1 MACGLFCMILLHYRL
16 SKRNDNHFCIRLTIF
31 CVSPSLYLPFSLLG
45 SGPKGPMSCRTQGV
59 ISKRPSVCPS
69 VRPSVR
75 PPPRWPWRPKIL
87 TLRPDLGPLSPQ
99 ISPPGLKSA
108 LWASNQLSRPQIS
121 SQGIKSALQASNP
134 LSRPQ
139 ISIPGPKSALQASNL
154 PPRPKACPKTSNLIF
169 RHKSSPR
176 PQTPPQLPLRP
187 AIFPLRTSGNSPCVL
202 QDIGPLGPLLC
213 SHSITSLDHSKQGM
227 GYRCPSAI
235 LE

>member
-1 MACGLFCMILLHYRL
+1 ML
-16 SKRNDNHFCIRLTIF
+16 RNST
-31 CVSPSLYLPFSLLG
+31 PSYVGPSDGWSVGWSVPFLG
-45 SGPKGPMSCRTQGV
+45 SGPKGPMSCRTQGG
-59 ISKRPSVCPS
+59 ISIRPS

-75 PPPRWPWRPKIL
+75 PPPGWPSRPHIL

-121 SQGIKSALQASNP
+121 SQGIKSALKASNP

-154 PPRPKACPKTSNLIF
+154 PPRPKFCPQTSNLIF

-187 AIFPLRTSGNSPCVL
+187 AIFPLRTSGNSPLCPT
-202 QDIGPLGPLLC
+202 GHRPFGAAALL
-213 SHSITSLDHSKQGM
+213 SLYFFS
-227 GYRCPSAI
+227 
-235 LE
+235 